1 MSGDLPVS
9 GKDMGLLFEARWSI
23 LASEELQRGSE
34 QGKPLPFHTLDRF
47 LDEPSRPFFFF
58 FLLAAYRCSVSVSSS
73 VVLLSPAAGVWADAG
88 RQRRP

>member
-34 QGKPLPFHTLDRF
+34 QGKPLSTLSTGSSTSH
-47 LDEPSRPFFFF
+47 LDLFFFF
-58 FLLAAYRCSVSVSSS
+58 FLLAAYRCSVSVGSS

>member
-9 GKDMGLLFEARWSI
+9 GKDMGLLFETRWSI

-47 LDEPSRPFFFF
+47 LDEPSRPFF
-58 FLLAAYRCSVSVSSS
+58 LLLPARRVSV
-73 VVLLSPAAGVWADAG
+73 LSFG
-88 RQRRP
+88 